1 MATMDIKQM
10 LKNGSSP
17 EQLKAALDRQITQA
31 MGEIREE
38 QKAAAITEAK
48 NIEIEETREN
58 LINAALDYFV
68 ALGVLEDDEFD
79 SDDLDDLAEGLNEE
93 LKKIEKTILATQTML
108 KNLDYFTKD
117 RNKDSKDSCGS
128 CCPDSIERTQS
139 TPKQYPHNNADAVLR
154 AFLDRI

>member
-38 QKAAAITEAK
+38 QKTAAKTEAK
-48 NIEIEETREN
+48 RIEIEETREN
-58 LINAALDYFV
+58 LIDAALDYFV

-117 RNKDSKDSCGS
+117 RNKDNKDSCGS
-128 CCPDSIERTQS
+128 CCTCS
-139 TPKQYPHNNADAVLR
+139 TEQAQPTAKKYTAADADAVLR
-154 AFLDRI
+154 SFLDRI

>member
-117 RNKDSKDSCGS
+117 RNKDNKDSCGS

-139 TPKQYPHNNADAVLR
+139 APKKYTAADADAVLR
-154 AFLDRI
+154 SFLDRI

>member
-117 RNKDSKDSCGS
+117 RNKDNKDSCGS
-128 CCPDSIERTQS
+128 CRSDSIERTQS
-139 TPKQYPHNNADAVLR
+139 APKKYTAADADAVLR
-154 AFLDRI
+154 SFLDRI

>member
-68 ALGVLEDDEFD
+68 ALGVLENDEFD
-79 SDDLDDLAEGLNEE
+79 SDDLAEGLNEE

-117 RNKDSKDSCGS
+117 RNKDNKDSCGS

-139 TPKQYPHNNADAVLR
+139 TAKKYTAADADAVLR
-154 AFLDRI
+154 SFLDRI

>member
-108 KNLDYFTKD
+108 KNLDYFAKD

-128 CCPDSIERTQS
+128 CRTCSTEQAQS
-139 TPKQYPHNNADAVLR
+139 TPKKYTAADADAVLR
-154 AFLDRI
+154 SFLDRI

>member
-17 EQLKAALDRQITQA
+17 EQLKAALDRQITQV

-79 SDDLDDLAEGLNEE
+79 SDDLVEGLNEE
-93 LKKIEKTILATQTML
+93 LKKIEKTLIATRTML
-108 KNLDYFTKD
+108 KNLDDFTKD
-117 RNKDSKDSCGS
+117 RNKDNKDSCCT

-139 TPKQYPHNNADAVLR
+139 APKKYTAADADAVLR
-154 AFLDRI
+154 SFLDRI